1 MYTPNVNPMGY
12 NIIYNNLIIIWI
24 YIKKNCFSRPSHLKV
39 MMAMGNDL
47 ANSVWES
54 NVRPDR
60 TKPNPGSSR
69 EEKELWIRSKYET
82 KEFLPAI
89 SQTPNLSQQL
99 IDAVYRWVMIKMY
112 SFFN

>member
-1 MYTPNVNPMGY
+1 
-12 NIIYNNLIIIWI
+12 
-24 YIKKNCFSRPSHLKV
+24 

-54 NVRPDR
+54 NIRPNR

-89 SQTPNLSQQL
+89 AHTPNLSQQL
-99 IDAVYRWVMIKMY
+99 IDAVFRYYTNYTYIHYLMLADNICFFFLNNAYIFLILNKFCVIY
-112 SFFN
+112 SNLILVSLH